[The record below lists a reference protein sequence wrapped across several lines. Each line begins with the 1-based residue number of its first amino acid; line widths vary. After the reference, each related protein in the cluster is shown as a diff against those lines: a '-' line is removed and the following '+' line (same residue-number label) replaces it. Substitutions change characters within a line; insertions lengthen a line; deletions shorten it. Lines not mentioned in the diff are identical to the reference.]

1 MITDDKGMS
10 MKKKVIRRRGK
21 EYVPARQRTKLTPGD
36 AIRLMRELKEWT
48 QKELASRTGISAQNI
63 SMLENNH
70 IPLGRKRAIL
80 LSKAFGVHPGILMF
94 PDYVAT
100 DDSGKVA

>member
-1 MITDDKGMS
+1 MIINETS
-10 MKKKVIRRRGK
+10 RHMKKKVIKRKGK

-63 SMLENNH
+63 SMLENNR
-70 IPLGRKRAIL
+70 IPLGRKRAL
-80 LSKAFGVHPGILMF
+80 LLAKAFGVHPGTLMF
-94 PDYVAT
+94 PDYVPAANN
-100 DDSGKVA
+100 GKVA